1 MSIVTRGRIV
11 RSEDAKGAVPLFRGG
26 TSAAQRT
33 RMSQEE
39 VSAHQNA
46 DVILNRA
53 LTQARAIV
61 DGARADAE
69 RAAREAASR
78 AAEEEQ
84 ARLAAGWLALRSAEE
99 NRVARDLDRAVS
111 LAQLLAE
118 RLIGHA
124 VAADANVIAS
134 LARQALTEARGA
146 RSARIDAHPLDAASL
161 REVLAKS
168 GLGGSLRDNEGVALD
183 INDDDSL
190 ARGSLRVHTDL
201 GTLDARLSP
210 RLERLA
216 AALRDALRAP

>member
-11 RSEDAKGAVPLFRGG
+11 RGEDGGRVKGAVPLFRGG
-26 TSAAQRT
+26 PSAAQRT

-61 DGARADAE
+61 DGARADAA
-69 RAAREAASR
+69 RAAKEAASR

-84 ARLAAGWLALRSAEE
+84 ARLAAAWLAMRSAEE
-99 NRVARDLDRAVS
+99 NRAARDLDRAIA
-111 LAQLLAE
+111 LARLLAE

-124 VAADANVIAS
+124 VVADPSVIAS
-134 LARQALTEARGA
+134 LAKQAFAEARGA

-161 REVLAKS
+161 RDALGKT
-168 GLGGSLRDNEGVALD
+168 GLGGTEGVALE
-183 INDDDSL
+183 INDDDAL

-201 GTLDARLSP
+201 GTLDARLTP

-216 AALRDALRAP
+216 AALRDALRPA

>member
-1 MSIVTRGRIV
+1 MKGPAVDNAAPLLRRG
-11 RSEDAKGAVPLFRGG
+11 P
-26 TSAAQRT
+26 SAAQRV
-33 RMSQEE
+33 RMAHEE
-39 VSAHQNA
+39 VDAHQNA
-46 DVILNRA
+46 DRILNGA
-53 LTQARAIV
+53 LTRARAIV

-69 RAAREAASR
+69 RAAREAAIR

-84 ARLAAGWLALRSAEE
+84 ARLAAAWLALRNAEE
-99 NRVARDLDRAVS
+99 HRAARDLDRAIA
-111 LAQLLAE
+111 LARLLAE

-124 VAADANVIAS
+124 VEANADVIGA
-134 LARQALTEARGA
+134 LAREALAEARGA

-168 GLGGSLRDNEGVALD
+168 GLGGTEGVALD